1 MVQIRVSARHTSVSE
16 RDRQLITEKLERL
29 SKFLP
34 GMDTAEVHFSE
45 ERNPRIP
52 DKEICEVTLEGHGHH
67 VRCRANGPDHLTAI
81 DRAIEKLENKLHKL
95 KTKLARKPSHRDPS
109 RAKLWKTATTELPVE
124 ELLSAN
130 GTGEEE
136 PPEELDLD
144 YRIVKTKKV
153 EKLSLM
159 PYEAAWRMDLLSH
172 SFYFFTN
179 LETGRPAIVYRRDD
193 GDIGLIDEIG

>member
-1 MVQIRVSARHTSVSE
+1 MVQIRVSTRHTSVSE

-45 ERNPRIP
+45 ERNPRIS
-52 DKEICEVTLEGHGHH
+52 DKEVCEVTLEGHGHH

-95 KTKLARKPSHRDPS
+95 KTKLVRKPSHRDPS
-109 RAKLWKTATTELPVE
+109 RAKLRRNATTDLPVE

-130 GTGEEE
+130 GEGSEA
-136 PPEELDLD
+136 PPEVDLE

-179 LETGRPAIVYRRDD
+179 IETGRPAIVYRRDD